1 MNHCYRR
8 WSPGQTWREICKLL
22 GKGSY
27 AWGYVF
33 FTYLSLLLQI
43 NEQIVGRFHDI
54 QDMVKARGEGIDSI
68 LDATEGK
75 ESEKP
80 MFRQSDLLMVT

>member
-1 MNHCYRR
+1 M
-8 WSPGQTWREICKLL
+8 
-22 GKGSY
+22 GKGAY

-33 FTYLSLLLQI
+33 SLISLSLLLQI

-75 ESEKP
+75 ESEEEL
-80 MFRQSDLLMVT
+80 MFRESDLLMVT